1 MPKVDWEGD
10 AQAKRAED
18 AVKNI
23 TRITAENVLGASHD
37 LCPLSDETT
46 VPGGPHGAL
55 RASGH
60 VSEVKGGYEIAY
72 EQEYAL
78 VMHESQNYTP
88 SHPGTGPNYLR
99 QPLLDA
105 EDQYHKDIADA
116 LKAIWG

>member
-1 MPKVDWEGD
+1 MPKVDWKGD
-10 AQAKRAED
+10 ALAKLAEE
-18 AVKNI
+18 AVLGI
-23 TRITAENVLGASHD
+23 ARQTAETVLGVSKD
-37 LCPLSDETT
+37 RCPLSDETT

-55 RASGH
+55 RGSGT
-60 VSEVKGGYEIAY
+60 VTEIERGAEISYETP
-72 EQEYAL
+72 YAV

-99 QPLLDA
+99 GPLLEA